1 MNEAFI
7 IWWELIPIPLTI
19 NSLQVI
25 VNVQPDDAG
34 DYSVVAKNPLGEAVS
49 TGSLSVIRPRVVEG
63 GEEEGRGAMPFPP
76 GFIRQLKNK
85 HVFVKMPA
93 IFDCLVVGYPPPDV
107 DW

>member
-1 MNEAFI
+1 M
-7 IWWELIPIPLTI
+7 
-19 NSLQVI
+19 
-25 VNVQPDDAG
+25 
-34 DYSVVAKNPLGEAVS
+34 
-49 TGSLSVIRPRVVEG
+49 IRPRVVEG

-107 DW
+107 DWYL